1 MSYLYDCLARY
12 GKIVDLDHYM
22 NPGPF
27 LKQTENYKWIQ
38 YNPRKNF
45 PRWGQSITS
54 LDGGMSGIPDI
65 DSILE
70 YCIKN
75 KVKLA
80 ETDFDKK
87 TPLWEYA
94 KPALEDYSDYLGRTH
109 VIKMDPG
116 GCFPSHRDEHNIE
129 IPNFRLFIPLKNCNP
144 PLNWFVLDKQVLH
157 FDHGKVYFI
166 DTCLEHTVFTTN
178 ATSYFIVANI
188 RLCKE
193 SVETVL
199 KNMMSR

>member
-80 ETDFDKK
+80 ETDFNKK
-87 TPLWEYA
+87 TPLWDNA
-94 KPALEDYSDYLGRTH
+94 KPALEY
-109 VIKMDPG
+109 
-116 GCFPSHRDEHNIE
+116 
-129 IPNFRLFIPLKNCNP
+129 
-144 PLNWFVLDKQVLH
+144 
-157 FDHGKVYFI
+157 
-166 DTCLEHTVFTTN
+166 
-178 ATSYFIVANI
+178 
-188 RLCKE
+188 
-193 SVETVL
+193 
-199 KNMMSR
+199 